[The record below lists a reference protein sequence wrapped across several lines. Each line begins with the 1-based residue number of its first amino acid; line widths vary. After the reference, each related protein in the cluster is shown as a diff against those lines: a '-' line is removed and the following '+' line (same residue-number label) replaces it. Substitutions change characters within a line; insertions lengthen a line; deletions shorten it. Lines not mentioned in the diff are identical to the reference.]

1 MYQFFGLI
9 LMFVIMFNLVIFT
22 ERKNNNYIKKE
33 KLCKY
38 LDNINVK
45 YSNCNNIINYINNID
60 INNYDKY

>member
-1 MYQFFGLI
+1 
-9 LMFVIMFNLVIFT
+9 MFNIVIFT
-22 ERKNNNYIKKE
+22 ERNNNSYIKKE